1 MKLFHSNY
9 SFKFFKVLFILALTL
24 LTLSGCAV
32 KEPKYGKNAQQ
43 FAVSSAEKSE
53 IQHTFY
59 LIGDAGNADK
69 EAGENTLGFLKEKL
83 KSADENSTLLFL
95 GDNIYPDGLPKKDDE
110 NRKLAEKKLDNQL
123 DLAKDFLGKTIFIPG
138 NHDWYNNGLKGL
150 KRQEDYINE
159 ALKEKKS
166 FMPRESCAID
176 KLSISDNLELI
187 TIDSQWFLE
196 DWNDSP
202 TINEGC
208 DVKSR
213 EEFFTELESVLNK
226 NQSKTMVIAIHHPLM
241 TNGTHGGQFSLEKQ
255 LFPLESKI
263 PLPIIGS
270 LVNFLR
276 KTSGIS
282 PQDLQNKKYSEL
294 ANRIKA
300 LIQSYDNVVVV
311 SGHDHNLQYIEKN
324 NVKQIISGSGSKLE
338 AARAI
343 NEKDFSAG
351 MNGYAVLE
359 IGKNGDAFV
368 SFYGVNQKKEQLL
381 YSYKVL
387 SEKKVTE
394 LTFNASVPEFKEAS
408 IYSKNRTSKSAFYK
422 FLWGNHYRDVYSQN
436 IKAPTVLLDT
446 LFGGLKPLKAGG
458 GHQSKSLRLEDSTGK
473 EFVMRGLKKSAT
485 RFIQALAF
493 KDQSIENEFNNTYTE
508 DFLLD
513 FYTSSHPYTPF
524 AVGNLAEAVGVS
536 HTNPILFYVPKQ
548 KTLMDFNAEY
558 GDELYMIEERPM
570 EEFKGYE
577 SFGSPE
583 NIVSTD
589 DVLANLI
596 KDEKYEIDEASYI
609 RARLFDMLIGDW
621 DRHSDQ
627 WRWGEFRKNEKVIYK
642 PIPRDRD
649 QAFPKYGG
657 VALTIVLTAPELRH
671 MQEFAS
677 DIRNVKWFNM
687 EPYPMDLKFLKTA
700 DAKVWKEQ
708 ADFIKLNLTD
718 AVIDTA
724 FDILPEEVQDATIEE
739 IKNTLRLRKE
749 KLNDFAQDYFKV
761 LQRTAVLVGT
771 NKKDKFIITRL
782 PKGKTEVQVF
792 RLKKDGEEFQYTR
805 LFDKNETKQ
814 IWIYGL
820 EDDDVFV
827 VKGKESGVI
836 RLKISGGANN
846 DLYEIED
853 GKRVTLFDYK
863 TKNNV
868 FKIDNK
874 TRKILSDSYELNKY
888 DYKKPKY
895 NAFAGYPDVGYNP
908 DDGVKVGVSL
918 TYKVNSFIRNPF
930 SQKHN
935 LKANYYFAT
944 EGYEF
949 KYNGVFPNS
958 INNWR
963 LEMDAIVTTPNFSA
977 NFFGYGNDTQNLDDD
992 LGMNYNRIKMQTL
1005 GFAPSIHWQGDFG
1018 AHFFA
1023 KLNFRSVEVDRTA
1036 NRFIV
1041 DNFAIDEDVFKTQ
1054 NFLAA
1059 QVRYGFENYD
1069 NASIPTMGMK
1079 FYVEGGYEINLNE
1092 SNKTVPYA
1100 ETALGFSHKITKDDQ
1115 LVFGTMAKAK
1125 MLFSNDYLFYQM
1137 AELGGDAD
1145 LRAFR
1150 FQRFSGKQSFF
1161 ITSDLRYKIGKF
1173 KNSLIPAQYGVFAGY
1188 DSGRV
1193 WLADTNSNKWHNS
1206 FGGGIW
1212 LNGVKVV
1219 TGKVSYFHGE
1229 DGGRFSVGL
1238 GFGF

>member
-9 SFKFFKVLFILALTL
+9 SFKFFKVLFIFALTL
-24 LTLSGCAV
+24 LTLSSCAV

-387 SEKKVTE
+387 SEKKVTD

-536 HTNPILFYVPKQ
+536 HANPILFYVPKQ

-724 FDILPEEVQDATIEE
+724 FDVLPEEVQDATIEE

-820 EDDDVFV
+820 EGDDVFE

-836 RLKISGGANN
+836 RLKIIGGANN
-846 DLYEIED
+846 DLYEIEN

-868 FKIDNK
+868 FIIDNK
-874 TRKILSDSYELNKY
+874 TRKIVSDSYELNKY

-935 LKANYYFAT
+935 LQANYYFAT

-963 LEMDAIVTTPNFSA
+963 LEMDAIVTTPNFSS
-977 NFFGYGNDTQNLDDD
+977 NFFGFGNDTQNLDDD

-1018 AHFFA
+1018 AHFSA

-1041 DNFAIDEDVFKTQ
+1041 DNFAIDEEVFNTQ

-1193 WLADTNSNKWHNS
+1193 WLAETNSNKWHNS
-1206 FGGGIW
+1206 IGGGIW